1 MRFFYPRIRGLMNVF
16 CYNIFEPSIIKV
28 MKLNLFYALLFALL
42 LSNTNLHAQ
51 NVGINNAAP
60 DPTALLDLFS
70 TDKGLLIPRL
80 SSAQRTGI
88 AGPAH
93 GLLVFDTTLDLFFY
107 SDNGLW
113 VPLLSGRNGWS
124 LVGNSGTNPTT
135 NFIGTTDAQPLVFKT
150 ALAEH
155 MRITATGDVGIGTAT
170 PLSKLHVNGDIATM
184 TRFLASDGNSFLP
197 SITFITDLTT
207 GLYKPTSGVIGVATS
222 GFERA
227 RFDANGLILGFPG
240 QSSGRL
246 TFQNL
251 SMPGALHLSYAPSF
265 STYGLVFPPAQG
277 ALGQV
282 LKNDGAGN
290 LFWDDDLGTTSNWA
304 LSGNTGTNPTTNFIG
319 TSDNVDVVFRTA
331 NVERMRINA
340 LGNVGIGTGN
350 PAVSLHVQ
358 GNFRLADGTQGA
370 GKLLVSDLNGS
381 ASWNTL
387 TGIFSGKVANGIY
400 FNTTLERIHLG
411 GALTENTTITG
422 SGFDFTHDLT
432 GAGDFQVSEASSA
445 TPALF
450 VTGNKGT
457 LNDGNVGIGTNTPVG
472 KFHINLAA
480 STIAANFNSYHLL
493 LGTANA
499 NPDLTLG
506 ANAVF
511 ALVQSWNNKP
521 LVINSQGSF
530 VGINSAASPIQNLD
544 INGRLAVQSGVIQR
558 GITTINATS
567 DLGLYQQTAGA
578 TMRFA
583 NNAAP
588 IKFYLDQGGA
598 NSAGTNA
605 IMSVDNANG
614 GAVKIHSETSGLGNA
629 GVPSANAALDIQSTS
644 KGVFFPRMTTAQR
657 DAIAPATTDAGLM
670 IYNLDQNCIN
680 WWDTRTNT
688 SGAAGFWNNQCEPCQ
703 DFFVYAASSNGNIFN
718 TQVGSPNRPK
728 VYCVTINT
736 GVTLG
741 ASVIGGAALNFGT
754 LPAGSKVILT
764 NYGTIKGGGG
774 NGGVGGSERDN
785 ICLPDIAATAGANGG
800 DAIITSAN
808 VQVVVNNYGT
818 IAGGGGGGGGGA
830 GGCRSTGG
838 SGGGGAGIPAGAG
851 GIAPAPGQ
859 KVSGILCNVCIGS
872 PAALAGGLGNAF
884 TGGIASCSIGNAGGG
899 CFATGS
905 NGGCGGN
912 GGGLGANGNAGV
924 GTTCGTATLAIGGS
938 PGNALRGN
946 GSGSFISNFGTLFGV
961 VTP

>member
-1 MRFFYPRIRGLMNVF
+1 VRFLYPRIRGLMNVF

-70 TDKGLLIPRL
+70 TDKGLLVPRL

-113 VPLLSGRNGWS
+113 VPLLGGRNGWS
-124 LVGNSGTNPTT
+124 LLGNSGTDPSI
-135 NFIGTTDAQPLVFKT
+135 NFLGTTDAQPLVFKT
-150 ALAEH
+150 ALFEH
-155 MRITATGDVGIGTAT
+155 MRITATGDIGIGTNLPSA
-170 PLSKLHVNGDIATM
+170 KLHVNGT
-184 TRFLASDGNSFLP
+184 
-197 SITFITDLTT
+197 
-207 GLYKPTSGVIGVATS
+207 
-222 GFERA
+222 
-227 RFDANGLILGFPG
+227 
-240 QSSGRL
+240 
-246 TFQNL
+246 
-251 SMPGALHLSYAPSF
+251 
-265 STYGLVFPPAQG
+265 
-277 ALGQV
+277 
-282 LKNDGAGN
+282 
-290 LFWDDDLGTTSNWA
+290 
-304 LSGNTGTNPTTNFIG
+304 
-319 TSDNVDVVFRTA
+319 
-331 NVERMRINA
+331 
-340 LGNVGIGTGN
+340 
-350 PAVSLHVQ
+350 
-358 GNFRLADGTQGA
+358 FRLVDGTQGL
-370 GKLLVSDLNGS
+370 GRILMSDALGN
-381 ASWNTL
+381 ASWKIIDTL
-387 TGIFSGKVANGIY
+387 LLGKAANGLY
-400 FNTTLERIHLG
+400 FNTTLHRIHMG
-411 GALTENTTITG
+411 GALTENTTITH
-422 SGFDFTHDLT
+422 STFNFTHDLT
-432 GAGDFQVSEASSA
+432 GNGDFSITEASSFIPSLFVAGNNGTATDGFVGLGTA
-445 TPALF
+445 TP
-450 VTGNKGT
+450 
-457 LNDGNVGIGTNTPVG
+457 IG
-472 KFHINLAA
+472 KFHINQPAA
-480 STIAANFNSYHLL
+480 TISSAQNTYHLL
-493 LGTANA
+493 LGTANGI
-499 NPDLTLG
+499 PDLTLG
-506 ANAVF
+506 ATAVF